1 MVLNTDKQNEV
12 KPILS
17 KEEIARIVNSEVA
30 DPFTFLGMHKLSSS
44 TLVVRAFNP
53 NAKEVILTSPKL
65 EKNVTLSK
73 IHEHGL
79 FECVVGGSEVFNYEF
94 IFKYH
99 EGGEYRT
106 RDSYSFLPVLSE
118 YDLYLFNEGNN
129 HRVYEKF
136 GSNLIIHDGMEGVHF
151 AVWAPEAKRV
161 SVVGGF
167 NNWDG
172 RVHQM
177 RILGASGV
185 WEIFI
190 PGLKEGD
197 LYRFEIKT
205 KNEDIL
211 LKSDPYAYYTE
222 MRPANASVVYNVD
235 KYTWQ
240 DNEWMEK
247 RKQTN
252 WLEKPMST
260 YEVHLGSWMRKE
272 ENKFL
277 TYEELSDKLVQYV
290 RDNGFT
296 HVELMPV
303 SEHPLDESWGYQV
316 TGYFSANSRFGKP
329 EGLMYLIDKFHQN
342 DIGVIVDWVPGHFPK
357 DEHSL
362 GRFDGSA
369 LYEHE
374 DPKQG
379 EHRDWGTYIFNYG
392 RNEVKNFLISNA
404 LFWMDKYHV
413 DGFRVD
419 AVASMLYLDYS
430 RNDGEWIPN
439 KYGGRENLEAIEFLK
454 YFNSI
459 SHHYYPGILTIAE
472 ESTAFP
478 GITVPAYLGGI
489 GFSLKWNMGWMND
502 SLEYIEKDPI
512 YRKYHQGNLSF
523 SMVYAFSENFQLV
536 LSHDEV
542 VYGKKSMLDKMPGDM
557 WQKFANLRLFYS
569 YMFAHPGKK
578 LMFMG
583 GEFGQWQEW
592 NCSQSLDWHLL
603 EYDSHAK
610 MKDYV
615 KNLNKIYGGNKALWE
630 IDFKPA
636 GFEWIDFHDADN
648 SIMSFVR
655 KSKNEDEIMV
665 CVFNFTPSVHNDY
678 RIGVPKPGYY
688 EEILNSDS
696 AEFGGSNVGNLGGV
710 QSENIIAHGRT
721 DSINISIP
729 PLSGVYF
736 KLKK

>member
-30 DPFTFLGMHKLSSS
+30 DPFTFLGMHKLSSD
-44 TLVVRAFNP
+44 TLVIRAFNP

-65 EKNVTLSK
+65 EKDVTLSK
-73 IHEHGL
+73 IHDHGL
-79 FECVVGGSEVFNYEF
+79 FEGVVDGSEIFNYEF

-99 EGGEYRT
+99 EGGEYKT
-106 RDSYSFLPVLSE
+106 RDPYSFLPVLSE

-129 HRVYEKF
+129 HRAYEKF
-136 GSNLIIHDGMEGVHF
+136 GSNLMIHDGVEGVHF
-151 AVWAPEAKRV
+151 SVWAPEAKRV

-172 RVHQM
+172 RIHQM
-177 RILGASGV
+177 RTLGASGV

-205 KNEDIL
+205 KSEDIL

-272 ENKFL
+272 ENEFL

-290 RDNGFT
+290 IDNGFT

-342 DIGVIVDWVPGHFPK
+342 NVGVIVDWVPGHFPK

-430 RNDGEWIPN
+430 RNEGEWVPN

-512 YRKYHQGNLSF
+512 YRKYHQGNLTF

-557 WQKFANLRLFYS
+557 WQKFANLKLFYS

-603 EYDSHAK
+603 EYDSHSK

-615 KNLNKIYGGNKALWE
+615 KNLNKIYSGNKALWE

-655 KSKNEDEIMV
+655 KSKNDDEIIV
-665 CVFNFTPSVHNDY
+665 CVFNFTPSVHNNY

-721 DSINISIP
+721 DSINVSIP

>member
-1 MVLNTDKQNEV
+1 MLKKDAKNKV
-12 KPILS
+12 KTILS
-17 KEEIARIVNSEVA
+17 EEEISRIINSEVA
-30 DPFTFLGMHKLSSS
+30 DPFSILGMHKISNKE
-44 TLVVRAFNP
+44 LVVRLFNP
-53 NAKEVILTSPKL
+53 NVKEAVLTSKSLKQDIKL
-65 EKNVTLSK
+65 TK

-79 FECVVGGSEVFNYEF
+79 FEEVIPGKEVFEYDF
-94 IFKYH
+94 ILKYY

-106 RDSYSFLPVLSE
+106 KDPYSFLPVLTE
-118 YDLYLFNEGNN
+118 YDLHLFNEGNN
-129 HRVYEKF
+129 HRVYEKM
-136 GSNLIIHDGMEGVHF
+136 GSSVVKHGGVDGVHF

-161 SVVGGF
+161 SVVGSF

-177 RILGASGV
+177 RTLGASGV

-190 PGLKEGD
+190 PGLHEGD
-197 LYRFEIKT
+197 IYRFEIKT
-205 KNEDIL
+205 KNNNIM
-211 LKSDPYAYYTE
+211 LKSDPYAYYSE
-222 MRPANASVVYNVD
+222 IRPANASVVYNVD
-235 KYTWQ
+235 KYKWN
-240 DNEWMEK
+240 DSEWMNK

-252 WLEKPMST
+252 WLERPMST

-277 TYEELSDKLVQYV
+277 TYEELADKLVTYV
-290 RDNGFT
+290 AENNFT

-316 TGYFSANSRFGKP
+316 TGYFAANSRFGKP
-329 EGLMYLIDKFHQN
+329 EGLMDLIDKFHQKN
-342 DIGVIVDWVPGHFPK
+342 IGVIIDWVPGHFPK
-357 DEHSL
+357 DDHSL
-362 GRFDGSA
+362 GKFDGSS

-379 EHRDWGTYIFNYG
+379 EHMDWGTYIFNYG

-430 RNDGEWIPN
+430 RNEGEWIPN

-478 GITVPAYLGGI
+478 GVTVPPYLGGL

-502 SLEYIEKDPI
+502 SLEYIEKDSI
-512 YRKYHQGNLSF
+512 YRKYHQGSLTF

-569 YMFAHPGKK
+569 YMYAHPGKN
-578 LMFMG
+578 LIFMG

-592 NCSQSLDWHLL
+592 NCNQSLDWHLL
-603 EYDSHAK
+603 ENQKNSK
-610 MKDYV
+610 MHGYMKT
-615 KNLNKIYGGNKALWE
+615 LNKIYGDNKAFWE
-630 IDFKPA
+630 IDFSA
-636 GFEWIDFHDADN
+636 DGFEWIDFHDGDN
-648 SIMSFVR
+648 SILSFVR
-655 KSKNEDEIMV
+655 KSKNEDEVMV
-665 CVFNFTPSVHNDY
+665 CVFNFTPNVHDNY

-688 EEILNSDS
+688 EEILNSDAS
-696 AEFGGSNVGNLGGV
+696 EFGGSNIGNLGGI
-710 QSENIIAHGRT
+710 QSEKVLSHGREH
-721 DSINISIP
+721 SISMSIP